1 MLSTKQIT
9 ISSLLFVTFGITVY
23 YITKQKQEKNKQE
36 DTEEDKEDTEEDK
49 EESKKED

>member
-9 ISSLLFVTFGITVY
+9 IGSLLFVTFGITVY
-23 YITKQKQEKNKQE
+23 YITKQKQEKNKDE
-36 DTEEDKEDTEEDK
+36 

>member
-23 YITKQKQEKNKQE
+23 YITKQKQEKNKA
-36 DTEEDKEDTEEDK
+36 EDKEEDK

>member
-36 DTEEDKEDTEEDK
+36 DTEEDKE
-49 EESKKED
+49 ESKKED

>member
-36 DTEEDKEDTEEDK
+36 DTEDK

>member
-9 ISSLLFVTFGITVY
+9 IGSLLFVTFGITVY
-23 YITKQKQEKNKQE
+23 YITKQKQEKNKE
-36 DTEEDKEDTEEDK
+36 DE